1 MKIII
6 KDSFDDMSR
15 AAAEDFLALA
25 ASIDRPLVC
34 LPSGN
39 TPTLFCKYIR
49 EHFQA
54 KGATPD
60 WDFIGLDEWVGVPS
74 TEKGSCRYFFDEHL
88 FGPLNIPEGR
98 ISFFNGMS
106 SDLEAERRNAETV
119 IGKHGGLDIV
129 VLGIGANGHLG
140 FNEPGSDVSL
150 KTQVITLE
158 DSTLSSGTSY
168 FNGPRAM
175 PTQGITLGLAT
186 LLEAKNVYL
195 IANGKHK
202 AVIME
207 KMVKGPVGNAI
218 PASLLQQH
226 GACSVY
232 LDRDASGNLH

>member
-1 MKIII
+1 MKLII

-15 AAAEDFLALA
+15 TAAMDFLALA

-49 EHFQA
+49 EHFLSMGR
-54 KGATPD
+54 KPD
-60 WDFIGLDEWVGVPS
+60 WDFIGLDEWVGVPAS
-74 TEKGSCRYFFDEHL
+74 EKGSCRYFFDEHL
-88 FGPLNIPEGR
+88 FGPLAIPEER

-106 SDLEAERRNAETV
+106 SDLDAELRNAEGV
-119 IGKHGGLDIV
+119 IASHGGLDIA

-140 FNEPGSDVSL
+140 FNEPGSDPSL
-150 KTQVITLE
+150 KTQVISLE
-158 DSTLSSGTSY
+158 DSTLNSGASY

-175 PTQGITLGLAT
+175 PKRGITLGLAT
-186 LLEAKNVYL
+186 LLEAKYVYL

-202 AVIME
+202 AGIVE

-218 PASLLQQH
+218 PASLLQKH
-226 GACSVY
+226 GSCSVY
-232 LDRDASGNLH
+232 LDLDASGSLH